1 MLGDF
6 NVANALEALVVCQ
19 ELGLDYASLLK
30 SAEHIRP
37 VPGRLEMV
45 QVAQDYFAVVDY
57 AHTPDAVE
65 KVLTELR
72 KQSPNRI
79 ITVIG
84 CGGDRDAAKRPHM
97 GRMACE
103 LSDIVIVT
111 DDNPRSEVPSSI
123 RAQVLAG
130 ISGGTVLEIAD
141 RREAI
146 REALSLARPGDI
158 VAVLGKGHELGQ
170 EVHGVIYP
178 FNDVEV
184 LLQESGHA

>member
-45 QVAQDYFAVVDY
+45 LVAQDYFAVVDY

-97 GRMACE
+97 GRMAGE

-111 DDNPRSEVPSSI
+111 DDNPRSEVPSTI

-130 ISGGTVLEIAD
+130 ISGGTALEIAD

-184 LLQESGHA
+184 LSQESGHA